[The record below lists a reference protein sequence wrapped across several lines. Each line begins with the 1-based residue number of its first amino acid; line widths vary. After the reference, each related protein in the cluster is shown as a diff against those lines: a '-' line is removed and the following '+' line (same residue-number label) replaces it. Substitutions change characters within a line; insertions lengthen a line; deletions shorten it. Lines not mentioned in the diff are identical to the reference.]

1 MENLFFVKKMLNKE
15 FHFDI
20 DNLNLDITFIENVL
34 SIDEKVDNFTVV
46 EILDTLSP
54 PWNE

>member
-34 SIDEKVDNFTVV
+34 SIDENFTVV